1 MRILRFTLAAALL
14 ATAGACTRT
23 DGLTAPARAERDLT
37 PPPATPDHPPADSTG
52 DWGGAL
58 GSGT

>member
-1 MRILRFTLAAALL
+1 MRTLRFTLAAALL
-14 ATAGACTRT
+14 AAAGACTRT
-23 DGLTAPARAERDLT
+23 DGLTAPPQAERDVL
-37 PPPATPDHPPADSTG
+37 PPSTPDHPPADSTG